1 MLSSRSRSPLSI
13 REPTPTMI
21 EPGSGFST
29 LQSQASSTIS
39 TFNSPMPHYQMQ
51 DHTPHHQRLIDGST
65 SPPSRPL
72 SDLIIP
78 IATPNKESNIY
89 STSADAAYKRSALE
103 SDIYL
108 ELEDRNKTVLMLT
121 SLLQKVFFQHINI
134 VPNFIN

>member
-1 MLSSRSRSPLSI
+1 
-13 REPTPTMI
+13 MI

-65 SPPSRPL
+65 SPSSRPL

-134 VPNFIN
+134 VPYFIN